1 MPWLILAVL
10 CVKNLMASL
19 DIKMVAFFIR
29 TANYWPAAGL
39 IAIVALFMYAF
50 LCPNFWI
57 IFILF
62 LLFLALLALCIF

>member
-1 MPWLILAVL
+1 MANFSRFMRKKFNGFFGYKKWLPFLLELQIIGRLLV
-10 CVKNLMASL
+10 
-19 DIKMVAFFIR
+19 F
-29 TANYWPAAGL
+29 

-50 LCPNFWI
+50 ICPNFWI